1 LSHSSLVP
9 FVRRPSSARRR
20 AGRVLRDGQNV
31 ASYPS
36 IRRTLRSYGNLVG
49 NHTWSH
55 PDLTLLSNTAVTSH
69 LNRME
74 YAHDG
79 GGDRSQT
86 VAAVDILIP
95 KLRARGYVIGLM
107 AC

>member
-1 LSHSSLVP
+1 LFGDLPAHAG
-9 FVRRPSSARRR
+9 VRA
-20 AGRVLRDGQNV
+20 VFFEIGQNV

-55 PDLTLLSNTAVTSH
+55 PDLTLLSNSAVTPQ